1 VSGWAGNLKQLAKQQ
16 EVRAQTL
23 ATLTGWDI
31 QQIRTRMPAI
41 AAAPEQSW
49 GERIKALF
57 KK

>member
-1 VSGWAGNLKQLAKQQ
+1 MKQLAKQQ

-49 GERIKALF
+49 GERIKTLF